1 MTFFAFA
8 ISLNSNLAI
17 SCKVVIAEAV
27 VPDKITQVLVV
38 PIHK

>member
-8 ISLNSNLAI
+8 ISLNSNIGML
-17 SCKVVIAEAV
+17 SKVVIAEAV